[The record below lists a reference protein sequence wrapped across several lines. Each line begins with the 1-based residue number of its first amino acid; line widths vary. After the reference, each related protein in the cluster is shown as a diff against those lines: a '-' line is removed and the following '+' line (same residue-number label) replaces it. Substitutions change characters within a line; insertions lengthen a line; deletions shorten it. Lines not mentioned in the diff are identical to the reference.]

1 MGTKNTE
8 IITIRISEYLSE
20 KLALQISNSLWEQP
34 DIAGLRSMLYFFKSE
49 TDYFNVIAQSS
60 SDDFV
65 GRVCCMRNI
74 DDPTLWYYGDLF
86 VVEDHR
92 RKHIAEKMITTAF
105 DVLKDK
111 GCKTV
116 RTYVD
121 PQNTPSLE
129 LQKKL
134 GFTEKPYQTFNDLI
148 NNGDL
153 MFEKQFG
160 QIYNAVT
167 VREKFDVKIVA
178 NLYNKNLLALH
189 GDKISYAEW
198 CKAILNNDT
207 DEENFLICR
216 GLMPVA
222 LLKING
228 LDSKDVGY
236 ISMLAVEPKYQ
247 HKGVGKFAVEFAE
260 SFLRGKGKKAVCV
273 QTTSDNQFAIRLYS
287 KCGFV
292 ETSRVK
298 AISDDVA
305 DLSKIVFT
313 KDI

>member
-8 IITIRISEYLSE
+8 IIAIRTSEYLSE
-20 KLALQISNSLWEQP
+20 NLALQISNSLWEQP

-49 TDYFNVIAQSS
+49 TDYFNVIAQSC

-65 GRVCCMRNI
+65 GRLCCIQNI

-86 VVEDHR
+86 VVENHR

-105 DVLKDK
+105 DLLKDK

-121 PQNTPSLE
+121 PQNTSSLE

-167 VREKFDVKIVA
+167 VREKLDVKIVA
-178 NLYNKNLLALH
+178 TLYNRNLKALH

-198 CKAILNNDT
+198 CKSILNNDT

-222 LLKING
+222 WLKING
-228 LDSKDVGY
+228 LENAEVGY

-247 HKGVGKFAVEFAE
+247 YYGVGTFAVEFAN
-260 SFLRGKGKKAVCV
+260 SFLHDKGKRFVRV
-273 QTTSDNQFAIRLYS
+273 QTTADNLSAIRLYK

-292 ETSRVK
+292 EV
-298 AISDDVA
+298 
-305 DLSKIVFT
+305 SKTQDFCGDETELCKVMFEKHI
-313 KDI
+313 

>member
-8 IITIRISEYLSE
+8 IIAIRTSEYLSE
-20 KLALQISNSLWEQP
+20 NLALQISNSLWEQP

-65 GRVCCMRNI
+65 GRLCCIQNI

-86 VVEDHR
+86 VVENHR

-105 DVLKDK
+105 DLLKDK

-121 PQNTPSLE
+121 PQNTSSLE

-167 VREKFDVKIVA
+167 VREKLDVKIVA
-178 NLYNKNLLALH
+178 NLYNRNLKSLH
-189 GDKISYAEW
+189 GDKISYDEW
-198 CKAILNNDT
+198 CKSILNNDT

-222 LLKING
+222 WLKING
-228 LDSKDVGY
+228 LENAEVGY

-247 HKGVGKFAVEFAE
+247 YYGVGTFAVEFANC
-260 SFLRGKGKKAVCV
+260 FLHDKGKRFVRV
-273 QTTSDNQFAIRLYS
+273 QTTADNLSAIRLYK

-292 ETSRVK
+292 EV
-298 AISDDVA
+298 
-305 DLSKIVFT
+305 SKTQDFCGDETELCKVMFEKRI
-313 KDI
+313 

>member
-1 MGTKNTE
+1 MDTKNTE

-20 KLALQISNSLWEQP
+20 KLALQISNCLWGQS
-34 DIAGLRSMLYFFKSE
+34 DIVGLRSMLYFFKSE
-49 TDYFNVIAQSS
+49 TDYFNVIAQNS
-60 SDDFV
+60 SDDFL
-65 GRVCCMRNI
+65 GRVCCMQNI

-86 VVEDHR
+86 VVEDYR
-92 RKHIAEKMITTAF
+92 RRHIAEKMIATAF
-105 DVLKDK
+105 NVLKDK

-129 LQKKL
+129 LHKKL
-134 GFTEKPYQTFNDLI
+134 GFTEKPYQKFKDLI

-178 NLYNKNLLALH
+178 NLYNKNLQALH

-207 DEENFLICR
+207 DEKNFLICR

-222 LLKING
+222 WLKING
-228 LDSKDVGY
+228 LDSTDVGY

-247 HKGVGKFAVEFAE
+247 HMGVGTFAVEFAE

-273 QTTSDNQFAIRLYS
+273 QTTSDNQFAIRLYN

-292 ETSRVK
+292 ETSSVK

-305 DLSKIVFT
+305 ELSKIVFK